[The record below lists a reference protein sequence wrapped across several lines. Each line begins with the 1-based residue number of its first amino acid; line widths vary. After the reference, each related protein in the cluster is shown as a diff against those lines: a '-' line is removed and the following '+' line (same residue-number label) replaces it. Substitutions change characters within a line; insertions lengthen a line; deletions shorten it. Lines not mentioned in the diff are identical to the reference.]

1 MLAGSLVDVDC
12 EDVELGVLEPVISS
26 GILPNVIKLLLLWYL
41 LFLLLLKLFCRL
53 LNSVLV
59 AMGVLEVVVSR
70 LTCSYYWCF
79 HYTVIEGVTQYV
91 YT

>member
-12 EDVELGVLEPVISS
+12 EDVELGVLGPVISS
-26 GILPNVIKLLLLWYL
+26 GICQMLLNCCYCGSCC
-41 LFLLLLKLFCRL
+41 FCCFQSFLKLFCRP

-70 LTCSYYWCF
+70 LT
-79 HYTVIEGVTQYV
+79 
-91 YT
+91 